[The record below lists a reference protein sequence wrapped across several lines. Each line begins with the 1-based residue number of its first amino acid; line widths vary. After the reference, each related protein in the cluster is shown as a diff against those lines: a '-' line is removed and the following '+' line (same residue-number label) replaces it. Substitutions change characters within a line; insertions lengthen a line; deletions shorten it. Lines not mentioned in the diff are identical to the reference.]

1 MQVQV
6 LFPAPLAPVK
16 GAVSELIRND
26 ELAFL
31 YAKTAPMPPL
41 YRVCL
46 GNIRLGLRHG
56 AGLVWKCF
64 RAAATEWGFLSLPPR
79 IYRASRVRRV
89 IRVRTAL
96 SRPRKSQIQAQI
108 IRYA

>member
-16 GAVSELIRND
+16 GAASELIRND

-41 YRVCL
+41 PPAFRE
-46 GNIRLGLRHG
+46 NTRLGPCGWARLEMLPGRH
-56 AGLVWKCF
+56 AGMRFSV
-64 RAAATEWGFLSLPPR
+64 ASLR
-79 IYRASRVRRV
+79 IYRAPRVRRV

-96 SRPRKSQIQAQI
+96 PRPRKSHIQAQI

>member
-16 GAVSELIRND
+16 GAASELIRND

-41 YRVCL
+41 PLYSERIHGWACVMGPGSF
-46 GNIRLGLRHG
+46 GNASGQPCRNGVFCRFP
-56 AGLVWKCF
+56 AD
-64 RAAATEWGFLSLPPR
+64 LP
-79 IYRASRVRRV
+79 
-89 IRVRTAL
+89 RTACAACDPCAD
-96 SRPRKSQIQAQI
+96 STVTSP
-108 IRYA
+108 